1 MSETFDQVRR
11 FVAAGSWLPKS
22 HALIRLERRSILMT
36 DVLSGLET
44 AEIVEDYP
52 QDQRGP
58 SILILCLDEA
68 GLPIHAICGIPSN
81 NARVTHLVTVYR
93 PDPLEWFD
101 DWKTRR

>member
-1 MSETFDQVRR
+1 VSETFVQVRK
-11 FVAAGSWLPKS
+11 FVAIGSWLPTT
-22 HALIRLERRSILMT
+22 HALIRLERRNILMA

-52 QDQRGP
+52 EDQRGP
-58 SILILCLDEA
+58 SVLILSQDGA
-68 GLPIHAICGIPSN
+68 GLPIHALWGIPN
-81 NARVTHLVTVYR
+81 NNTSVANLVTVYR